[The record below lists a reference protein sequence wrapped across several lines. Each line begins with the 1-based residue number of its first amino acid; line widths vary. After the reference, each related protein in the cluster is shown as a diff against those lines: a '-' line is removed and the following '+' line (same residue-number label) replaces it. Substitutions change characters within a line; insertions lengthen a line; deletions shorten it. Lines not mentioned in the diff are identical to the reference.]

1 MKNITKL
8 VLILIILALISGTAA
23 YAKDNKVHVI
33 VEDRPIKF
41 PDEQP
46 FISDYGRT
54 MVPIRFVAETL
65 NMEVYWVGEDQTVIL
80 KEGSIEI
87 KFKIGELKAYVNG
100 IEKTIDYP
108 AVMRK
113 NRTYVP
119 LRFISEVLG
128 HRVEWKDKIKAAVIY
143 KVSNNYG
150 QYMSTNMARDSAL
163 KNKIEEI
170 LSEIIK
176 PGMSEYE
183 KVLAIHDYIVLNTE
197 YDYLNYPLGTVPT
210 EAYLAE
216 GALLDQQAQGSKSV
230 SPSQSYRI
238 LPDFCR
244 NLMIR

>member
-87 KFKIGELKAYVNG
+87 KFKIGELKAYVNW
-100 IEKTIDYP
+100 
-108 AVMRK
+108 
-113 NRTYVP
+113 N
-119 LRFISEVLG
+119 
-128 HRVEWKDKIKAAVIY
+128 
-143 KVSNNYG
+143 
-150 QYMSTNMARDSAL
+150 
-163 KNKIEEI
+163 
-170 LSEIIK
+170 
-176 PGMSEYE
+176 
-183 KVLAIHDYIVLNTE
+183 
-197 YDYLNYPLGTVPT
+197 
-210 EAYLAE
+210 
-216 GALLDQQAQGSKSV
+216 
-230 SPSQSYRI
+230 
-238 LPDFCR
+238 
-244 NLMIR
+244 